1 MIKIIHLISSM
12 DRGGRERQLATIVAN
27 TRQDNYPTKIVF
39 FNKRANSY
47 VDEYNLL
54 EHTIHIKAKGKRNRL
69 RVLNDLFK
77 EEKPDIVFTWG
88 NGESILA
95 LLLNSFHPYKFI
107 NGSVRHGIRSR
118 QFSHYFRTFI
128 LHLSPHIV
136 ANSKAGLKANN
147 LRKGEVL
154 YNGIAP
160 RFIGSLEGEARLEKR
175 RDLLPSY
182 TQAKAVIVS
191 VANLVPYK
199 DYFSSLKALK
209 SLKEQG
215 YDFYYLILGDGPL
228 REQVKS
234 AITEYNLEEEVRLLG
249 NVQNVDEYLRT
260 ADIFLHSSKGEGCSN
275 AILEA
280 MAAGLPIVAT
290 ATGGTLEIVSAEN
303 GELFSFKDAGQ
314 IEQKLKL
321 YLEDKAKREE
331 AGKRSA
337 ALVKEYYTL
346 NRMMHNYYSINQ
358 KIYEQA

>member
-1 MIKIIHLISSM
+1 M

-27 TRQDNYPTKIVF
+27 TRQADYPTKIVF
-39 FNKRANSY
+39 FNKGANTY
-47 VDEYNLL
+47 VDEYELFDT
-54 EHTIHIKAKGKRNRL
+54 TIHIRARGKLQRL
-69 RVLNDLFK
+69 RALNVLFK
-77 EEKPDIVFTWG
+77 QEKPDIVFSWG
-88 NGESILA
+88 NVESIFT
-95 LLLNSFHPYKFI
+95 LLLNPFHPYKFI
-107 NGSVRHGIRSR
+107 NGSIRHGIRSR
-118 QFSHYFRTFI
+118 KFSHYIRTVI

-136 ANSKAGLKANN
+136 ANSKAGLKANT
-147 LRKGEVL
+147 LRRGWVL

-160 RFIGSLEGEARLEKR
+160 RFIGSLEGGARQER
-175 RDLLPSY
+175 RRNLIPSSAQ
-182 TQAKAVIVS
+182 TKTILVS

-234 AITEYNLEEEVRLLG
+234 TVTEYNLEDEVRLLG
-249 NVQNVDEYLRT
+249 NVQNVNEYLSI

-280 MAAGLPIVAT
+280 MAAGLPIIAS
-290 ATGGTLEIVSAEN
+290 ATGGTPEIVSAEN
-303 GELFSFKDAGQ
+303 GELFSFKDARQ

-321 YLEDKAKREE
+321 YLEDKVKREI
-331 AGKRSA
+331 ASKRSA
-337 ALVKEYYTL
+337 ALVKEHYTL